1 MKAPDLDIFA
11 RDQLMTSICHEVI
24 EGKIDIHIAVRRLRV
39 EITGLNQKSFA
50 RMCKI
55 SLGALL
61 QLERGT
67 GNPTLK
73 TLDCVFRV
81 FGMRLSLALVSRT
94 PHGQRASLPINGNKA
109 YK

>member
-1 MKAPDLDIFA
+1 MKVPELDIIA

-24 EGKIDIHIAVRRLRV
+24 EGKIDLNVAVRRLRV

-61 QLERGT
+61 QLEHGT
-67 GNPTLK
+67 GNPTLR

-81 FGMRLSLALVSRT
+81 FGMRLSLAHRSRT
-94 PHGQRASLPINGNKA
+94 PRSQRASSPLNGNKA